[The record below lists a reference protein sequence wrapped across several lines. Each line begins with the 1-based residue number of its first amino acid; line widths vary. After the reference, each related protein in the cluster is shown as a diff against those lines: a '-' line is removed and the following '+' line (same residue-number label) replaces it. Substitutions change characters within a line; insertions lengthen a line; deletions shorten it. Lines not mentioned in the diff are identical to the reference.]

1 MKDPFMRHMGIEVE
15 ALGPD
20 AARLALTIRPEHA
33 NLHGTAHGGLLYAL
47 ADAAFALISNQG
59 ARAVALST
67 RIDYFRPVAVGTRVR
82 AEAEPVHRGRKVASY
97 RVRLLADD
105 RLVAQFVGTVFHL
118 EEP

>member
-1 MKDPFMRHMGIEVE
+1 VRDPFMEVLGIEVE

-20 AARLALTIRPEHA
+20 AARLALTVRPEHR

-47 ADAAFALISNQG
+47 ADA
-59 ARAVALST
+59 
-67 RIDYFRPVAVGTRVR
+67 
-82 AEAEPVHRGRKVASY
+82 GRKVASY

-118 EEP
+118 EGS

>member
-1 MKDPFMRHMGIEVE
+1 MEALGIEVE
-15 ALGPD
+15 ALGPE
-20 AARLALTIRPEHA
+20 AARLSLLVRPEHA

-67 RIDYFRPVAVGTRVR
+67 RIDYFRPVAVGARVQ

-97 RVRLLADD
+97 RVRLLASGC
-105 RLVAQFVGTVFHL
+105 LVAQFVGTVFHL